1 MRIGWLFLLLMSTL
15 LQAQDLRPIKALHRP
30 QRADVGGLVT
40 YRAFPTQALPMGSLD
55 PFIFLNDH
63 GPQTYGPNNN
73 GLPFGP
79 HPHKGF
85 ETVTFIL
92 KGDLV
97 HADNRGHVS
106 KITSGGVQWMI
117 AGKGIIHS
125 ELSSE
130 EFKQT
135 GGEVSILQLWVNL
148 PARLKEAEPKYTGL
162 PKEQI
167 PVITQ
172 DNGKTSIHLVAGK
185 LGQHEGAYQSL
196 TGVMMSYVYMDASAT
211 FSTSIPSDR
220 EIFCYLVEGTLK
232 VNGQVVEGKTLLQFE
247 AQGGNVQLEA
257 STDAVLLF
265 GHAPRNNEPIAAQG
279 PFVMNTEEELRRA
292 YQEYQ
297 QGKFGPALK

>member
-1 MRIGWLFLLLMSTL
+1 MRIGWLLLLLISTL
-15 LQAQDLRPIKALHRP
+15 LQAQELRPIKALHRP

-40 YRAFPTQALPMGSLD
+40 YRAFPSQALPMGSLD

-92 KGDLV
+92 DGNLV

-106 KITSGGVQWMI
+106 KITAGGVQWMI

-125 ELSSE
+125 ELSSAD
-130 EFKQT
+130 FKRT
-135 GGEVSILQLWVNL
+135 GGKVSILQLWINL
-148 PARLKEAEPKYTGL
+148 PARLKETEPKYIGL

-172 DNGKTSIHLVAGK
+172 DNGKSRIHLIAGT

-196 TGVMMSYVYMDASAT
+196 TGVMMSYIYMDAT
-211 FSTSIPSDR
+211 GEFETTIPSER
-220 EIFCYLVEGTLK
+220 EIFCYLVEGSLT
-232 VNGQVVEGKTLLQFE
+232 VNGELVQEKTLVQFE
-247 AQGGNVQLEA
+247 AQNGLIQLQA
-257 STDAVLLF
+257 SADAVLLF